1 VTLASSLVQ
10 ALWNPFEKEFK
21 DFEDDL
27 KERRKAVSAE
37 IELASEV
44 AAAKERDSALE
55 YRKSGSLFRSEI
67 KKAEKQ
73 SQEWRLWREEQRQSK
88 TTSELCRL
96 QSLIMGR
103 G

>member
-1 VTLASSLVQ
+1 LIQ

-21 DFEDDL
+21 DFGDEL

-55 YRKSGSLFRSEI
+55 YRKSGFVFRSEI
-67 KKAEKQ
+67 KQAEKQ

-88 TTSELCRL
+88 YH
-96 QSLIMGR
+96 Q
-103 G
+103 